1 MRGTDEKY
9 GLPPQPDSDRMTRR
23 TLPVLGLAHELITPT
38 LRQMADRLD
47 PHMRPVVSY
56 HLGWSDERG
65 RPVNNNCGKAIRP
78 ALVFVAA
85 EAAGADPHSAIPGAV
100 SVELVHNFS
109 LVHDDL
115 MDRDEHRR
123 HRPTVWALWGDAM
136 ALLAGDAMLSLAHEV
151 LLDCGSPHVGAA
163 LRAISEATREL
174 IRGQAADTAFE
185 SRTDVAL
192 DECLKMAEG
201 KTAALM
207 AASAEVGAL
216 LAGAPRSVR
225 EALVAYG
232 RHIGLAFQLVDDL
245 LGIWGRPEITGKPVY
260 SDLRSR
266 KKTLPV
272 TWTVAHG
279 GSAGRR
285 LAAWLV
291 DETGS
296 QTASDDE
303 LAAVAELIE
312 CGGGRRWASAEA
324 RRHVTQGID
333 MVARIGIPDRPAAEL
348 QDLAHYIVDRQA

>member
-151 LLDCGSPHVGAA
+151 LL
-163 LRAISEATREL
+163 I
-174 IRGQAADTAFE
+174 
-185 SRTDVAL
+185 
-192 DECLKMAEG
+192 
-201 KTAALM
+201 
-207 AASAEVGAL
+207 
-216 LAGAPRSVR
+216 PRP
-225 EALVAYG
+225 Y
-232 RHIGLAFQLVDDL
+232 
-245 LGIWGRPEITGKPVY
+245 
-260 SDLRSR
+260 
-266 KKTLPV
+266 
-272 TWTVAHG
+272 
-279 GSAGRR
+279 
-285 LAAWLV
+285 
-291 DETGS
+291 
-296 QTASDDE
+296 
-303 LAAVAELIE
+303 
-312 CGGGRRWASAEA
+312 
-324 RRHVTQGID
+324 
-333 MVARIGIPDRPAAEL
+333 
-348 QDLAHYIVDRQA
+348 

>member
-1 MRGTDEKY
+1 
-9 GLPPQPDSDRMTRR
+9 
-23 TLPVLGLAHELITPT
+23 
-38 LRQMADRLD
+38 
-47 PHMRPVVSY
+47 MRPVVSY

-151 LLDCGSPHVGAA
+151 LLDCDSPHVGAA

>member
-151 LLDCGSPHVGAA
+151 LLDCDSPHVGAA

-245 LGIWGRPEITGKPVY
+245 LGIG
-260 SDLRSR
+260 
-266 KKTLPV
+266 
-272 TWTVAHG
+272 
-279 GSAGRR
+279 
-285 LAAWLV
+285 
-291 DETGS
+291 
-296 QTASDDE
+296 
-303 LAAVAELIE
+303 AV
-312 CGGGRRWASAEA
+312 
-324 RRHVTQGID
+324 
-333 MVARIGIPDRPAAEL
+333 
-348 QDLAHYIVDRQA
+348 

>member
-151 LLDCGSPHVGAA
+151 LLDCDSPQVGAA

-207 AASAEVGAL
+207 AANASRTAFGA
-216 LAGAPRSVR
+216 RSV
-225 EALVAYG
+225 G
-232 RHIGLAFQLVDDL
+232 C
-245 LGIWGRPEITGKPVY
+245 
-260 SDLRSR
+260 LRSSHW
-266 KKTLPV
+266 TCLPI
-272 TWTVAHG
+272 
-279 GSAGRR
+279 GRR
-285 LAAWLV
+285 P
-291 DETGS
+291 
-296 QTASDDE
+296 
-303 LAAVAELIE
+303 
-312 CGGGRRWASAEA
+312 A
-324 RRHVTQGID
+324 RHLG
-333 MVARIGIPDRPAAEL
+333 PS
-348 QDLAHYIVDRQA
+348 

>member
-151 LLDCGSPHVGAA
+151 LLDCDSPHVGAA

-266 KKTLPV
+266 KKTLPLPGP
-272 TWTVAHG
+272 W
-279 GSAGRR
+279 R
-285 LAAWLV
+285 
-291 DETGS
+291 
-296 QTASDDE
+296 TA
-303 LAAVAELIE
+303 V
-312 CGGGRRWASAEA
+312 
-324 RRHVTQGID
+324 
-333 MVARIGIPDRPAAEL
+333 RPAAAS
-348 QDLAHYIVDRQA
+348 QRGWWTRRAARQRPMMSSQRSQN

>member
-85 EAAGADPHSAIPGAV
+85 EAAGADPT
-100 SVELVHNFS
+100 
-109 LVHDDL
+109 
-115 MDRDEHRR
+115 RR
-123 HRPTVWALWGDAM
+123 FPEPSRLNWCTTSRSSMTTSWTATSTVGTGRRCGHCGGDAM

-151 LLDCGSPHVGAA
+151 LLDCDSPHVGAA

-279 GSAGRR
+279 GLAGRR

-312 CGGGRRWASAEA
+312 CGGGAGGQA
-324 RRHVTQGID
+324 RR
-333 MVARIGIPDRPAAEL
+333 PA
-348 QDLAHYIVDRQA
+348 DT

>member
-1 MRGTDEKY
+1 
-9 GLPPQPDSDRMTRR
+9 
-23 TLPVLGLAHELITPT
+23 
-38 LRQMADRLD
+38 
-47 PHMRPVVSY
+47 
-56 HLGWSDERG
+56 
-65 RPVNNNCGKAIRP
+65 
-78 ALVFVAA
+78 
-85 EAAGADPHSAIPGAV
+85 
-100 SVELVHNFS
+100 
-109 LVHDDL
+109 
-115 MDRDEHRR
+115 
-123 HRPTVWALWGDAM
+123 
-136 ALLAGDAMLSLAHEV
+136 MLSLAHEV
-151 LLDCGSPHVGAA
+151 LLDCDSPHVGAA

-272 TWTVAHG
+272 IWTVAHG